1 MAWGGTEE
9 QGQDEQVEFGRERV
23 IGKGVGEEEEGR
35 RRRRRRYKATLKP
48 IEGRVI
54 KYGEGGDGACEGGD
68 GACALEPA
76 VCHHVH

>member
-1 MAWGGTEE
+1 
-9 QGQDEQVEFGRERV
+9 VEFGRERV

-54 KYGEGGDGACEGGD
+54 KYGEG
-68 GACALEPA
+68 
-76 VCHHVH
+76 